1 MPRRERA
8 GDGEA
13 VIERAAAVLIGM
25 AAGHVFWLAGITALT
40 VIVPM
45 QHMIIA
51 TAVFLGLITITA
63 FAIATHFK
71 KSGRRSVALACWWV
85 PALPA
90 VAGIDSRNRFSELAG
105 KNLSMKPDTT
115 LGPVLAETKNC
126 CRGPRLA
133 SPRIVS

>member
-1 MPRRERA
+1 L

-45 QHMIIA
+45 HHMMIIA

-90 VAGIDSRNRFSELAG
+90 VAGIYSLNRFSELAG

-126 CRGPRLA
+126 CRGPWLA

>member
-1 MPRRERA
+1 MPRSKRA

-25 AAGHVFWLAGITALT
+25 AAGYVFWLAGITALT

-51 TAVFLGLITITA
+51 TAAFLGLITITA
-63 FAIATHFK
+63 LAMATHFK

-85 PALPA
+85 RALPA
-90 VAGIDSRNRFSELAG
+90 VAGVYSRHRFSELAG

-133 SPRIVS
+133 GPRIVS